1 MAGLALL
8 VGCATAGSEPPPVC
22 PPVPAYDA
30 ATLDAAADAVEA
42 LPPDSP
48 LIPLL
53 SDCAVLRAQSRACHG
68 DGS

>member
-1 MAGLALL
+1 M
-8 VGCATAGSEPPPVC
+8 
-22 PPVPAYDA
+22 PAYDA